1 MAEALINRE
10 GRGRFQ
16 AVSAGSRPGP
26 TPNAEAMRLLADLGY
41 ATDALMPKDWGTFAD
56 PATAPF
62 DFVITVCDQAAGE
75 RCPTWPGHPLSA
87 HWGIADPVQPET
99 SQAEERAAVLGAY
112 RQLAQRVTA
121 FVNLPVEQLDLA
133 ALKEEM
139 ARIGRMDGATS
150 LTLAGIAA

>member
-16 AVSAGSRPGP
+16 AVSAGSRPGAA
-26 TPNAEAMRLLADLGY
+26 PNPQAMRLLADLGY
-41 ATDALMPKDWGTFAD
+41 ATGALAPRDWSAHAD

-75 RCPTWPGHPLSA
+75 RCPAWPGHPLAA
-87 HWGIADPVQPET
+87 HWGIADPVRPEA
-99 SQAEERAAVLGAY
+99 SEAEERANILAAY

-121 FVNLPVEQLDLA
+121 FVNLPLDRMDLST
-133 ALKEEM
+133 LKAELT
-139 ARIGRMDGATS
+139 AIGQMDGATP
-150 LTLAGIAA
+150 LALSGLAA